1 MMKQNY
7 KIIVSYDGT
16 RYRGWQKQ
24 TNTGDTIQGKLEA
37 LLSRMAGE
45 EVAVQGAGRTDAGVH
60 ALGQTAN
67 FRMDTELSDR
77 ELMDAINGFLPDD
90 IAVLSLKRASERFHS
105 RLSAVG
111 KAYCYRIYT
120 GNARPVLSRRYVWNL
135 GRELSVERME
145 QAAAY
150 LTGLHDFKS
159 FCGNPRMKK
168 STVRRIDSVKVWRE
182 PGEDEVRIRFEGN
195 GFLQN
200 MVRIMTGTLAQCGLF
215 ERDPEEIPRILEARD
230 RSAAGP
236 MAPASGLTLVEV
248 KY

>member
-90 IAVLSLKRASERFHS
+90 IAVLSLKRVSERFHS

-135 GRELSVERME
+135 GRELSTERME

-168 STVRRIDSVKVWRE
+168 IH
-182 PGEDEVRIRFEGN
+182 G
-195 GFLQN
+195 
-200 MVRIMTGTLAQCGLF
+200 
-215 ERDPEEIPRILEARD
+215 
-230 RSAAGP
+230 
-236 MAPASGLTLVEV
+236 APHRLC
-248 KY
+248 